1 LKKTI
6 ISLFFTLSLFGDN
19 GWYFSDNCESIK
31 NYQLQTPLQL
41 MSEYGCKPIMD
52 RHTEGSADM
61 GMLAFDCSK
70 TDLKGYINVIYTKE
84 RCVLLQ
90 QYMKNKGK

>member
-1 LKKTI
+1 
-6 ISLFFTLSLFGDN
+6 
-19 GWYFSDNCESIK
+19 
-31 NYQLQTPLQL
+31 

-84 RCVLLQ
+84 RYILLQ

>member
-1 LKKTI
+1 MKKI
-6 ISLFFTLSLFGDN
+6 IIILLTTLSLFGND

-31 NYQLQTPLQL
+31 NYSMVTPLQL
-41 MSEYGCKPIMD
+41 MSEYGCKPTINKS
-52 RHTEGSADM
+52 TESSADM